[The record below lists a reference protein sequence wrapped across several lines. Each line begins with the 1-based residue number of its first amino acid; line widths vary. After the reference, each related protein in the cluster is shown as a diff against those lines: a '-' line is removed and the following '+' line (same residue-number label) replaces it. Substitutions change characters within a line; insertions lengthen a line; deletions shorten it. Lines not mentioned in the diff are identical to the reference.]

1 MPAARHGPIPEHP
14 LQHKLSLTEGSIPRA
29 LWLFSLPILFGNV
42 LQSLNG
48 SVNAVWI
55 GHYLGQAAF
64 AAAGNA
70 NVVMFMLSGVVFGF
84 SMATTVMVAQCM
96 GAKNLPEARRVV
108 GTSAIFFLGLSV
120 TLALLGAALT
130 EPLLRALH
138 TPADAIAG
146 AAAYMRIMFLA
157 FPSICGFLLVM
168 AVLRGSG
175 DSKTPFRYL
184 ALSVGLDIALNPLLI
199 FGLGPVPRL
208 GIAGSAL
215 ATLIAQ
221 TLSLVA
227 LVVHLYAS
235 GNPLRL
241 PARELARLRPDGTV
255 LRQLVTKGV
264 PMGLHLF
271 VVSTSML
278 GLTALVN
285 RYGSQETAAFNA
297 SLQLWNYVQ
306 MPAMAIAAS
315 ASSMAGQ
322 NIGAGRWDRVDRV
335 AVTGVVFN
343 FLLGGALIGLIYA
356 LNRRALALFLPADGA
371 ALAIAVHLNVLIVWS
386 FALFGVSIVLFGV
399 VRASGAV
406 IAPLVMLI
414 VSLWF
419 VRLPFAYWLV
429 DRWQADAIWWSFP
442 AASTAS
448 MVMAIGY
455 FRFGSW
461 RGRRLSIVAA
471 GVAAPTSA

>member
-1 MPAARHGPIPEHP
+1 M
-14 LQHKLSLTEGSIPRA
+14 QHKLSLTEGSIPRA

-48 SVNAVWI
+48 SVNAVWV

-84 SMATTVMVAQCM
+84 SMATTVMVAQCV
-96 GAKNLPEARRVV
+96 GAKDLAEARRVV
-108 GTSAIFFLGLSV
+108 GTSALFFVGLSV

-146 AAAYMRIMFLA
+146 AIAYMRILFLA
-157 FPSICGFLLVM
+157 FPSICGFLFVM

-184 ALSVGLDIALNPLLI
+184 ALSVVLDIALNPLLI

-227 LVVHLYAS
+227 LLVHLYAT

-241 PARELARLRPDGTV
+241 PARELARLRPDVTV

-306 MPAMAIAAS
+306 MPALAIGAAV
-315 ASSMAGQ
+315 SSMAGQ
-322 NIGAGRWDRVDRV
+322 NVGAGRWDRVNRV
-335 AVTGVVFN
+335 AYTGIAFN
-343 FLLGGALIGLIYA
+343 FVLSGTLIVALYLLERYA
-356 LNRRALALFLPADGA
+356 LGLFLPSDGPA
-371 ALAIAVHLNVLIVWS
+371 FAIAIHLNRLVTWS
-386 FALFGVSIVLFGV
+386 FVFFGVSIVIFGV
-399 VRASGAV
+399 LRATGSV
-406 IAPLVMLI
+406 MVPLAMLI
-414 VSLWF
+414 VALWL
-419 VRLPFAYWLV
+419 VRLPFAYLLEG
-429 DRWQADAIWWSFP
+429 RWHDDAIWWAFP
-442 AASTAS
+442 VSSVTS
-448 MVMAIGY
+448 MVLAVLY
-455 FRFGSW
+455 FRFGAW
-461 RGRRLSIVAA
+461 HRDRIGIAA
-471 GVAAPTSA
+471 VPAPVLKPEPGT

>member
-1 MPAARHGPIPEHP
+1 M
-14 LQHKLSLTEGSIPRA
+14 QHKLSLTEGSIPRA

-70 NVVMFMLSGVVFGF
+70 NVVMFMLSGVIFGF
-84 SMATTVMVAQCM
+84 SMATTVMVAQCT
-96 GAKNLPEARRVV
+96 GAGNLSEARRVV
-108 GTSAIFFLGLSV
+108 ATSALFFVALAVS
-120 TLALLGAALT
+120 LALLGWVLT

-146 AAAYMRIMFLA
+146 AVAYMRIIFLA
-157 FPSICGFLLVM
+157 FPSICGFLFVM

-215 ATLIAQ
+215 ATLIA
-221 TLSLVA
+221 TNLSLAA
-227 LVVHLYAS
+227 LIVHLYATRS
-235 GNPLRL
+235 PLRL
-241 PARELARLRPDGTV
+241 QANEVAQLRPDLRI

-285 RYGSQETAAFNA
+285 RFGSQETAAFNA

-306 MPAMAIAAS
+306 MPALAIAA
-315 ASSMAGQ
+315 AVSSMAGQ
-322 NIGAGRWDRVDRV
+322 NVGAGRWDRVNRV
-335 AVTGVVFN
+335 AYTGIAFN
-343 FLLGGALIGLIYA
+343 FVLSGTLVLLLYLLDRYA
-356 LNRRALALFLPADGA
+356 LGLFLPADGPA
-371 ALAIAVHLNVLIVWS
+371 FAIAIHLNRLVTWS
-386 FALFGVSIVLFGV
+386 FVFFGVSIVIFGV
-399 VRASGAV
+399 LRATGSV
-406 IAPLVMLI
+406 MMPLGMLV
-414 VSLWF
+414 VSLWL
-419 VRLPFAYWLV
+419 VRLPFAYLLV
-429 DRWQADAIWWSFP
+429 DRWQDDAIWWAFP
-442 AASTAS
+442 VSSITS
-448 MVMAIGY
+448 MALAIAY
-455 FRFGSW
+455 FRFGAW
-461 RGRRLSIVAA
+461 HRDRI
-471 GVAAPTSA
+471 GVARAPALAGKPELGV